1 MTASALFIS
10 YISNVNFHDI
20 SINFNYFL
28 NHYVWLDF
36 LQSFVMAKGFK
47 INILFYIVYELLIT
61 NDTFISKAII
71 Y

>member
-1 MTASALFIS
+1 MTASALFIN
-10 YISNVNFHDI
+10 YISNVIFLDI

-36 LQSFVMAKGFK
+36 LQSFVLAKEFK
-47 INILFYIVYELLIT
+47 INILFYIVYDLLIT
-61 NDTFISKAII
+61 NDTLISKVVI